1 MRLKTERSECRT
13 FDGQQLT
20 STNNQNQSTMFNMTY
35 KDNDAAR
42 VWDYIINNGIATED
56 ELQLVTDINGYSVDT
71 LNDVLYARTGYH
83 SIEQAAE

>member
-1 MRLKTERSECRT
+1 
-13 FDGQQLT
+13 
-20 STNNQNQSTMFNMTY
+20 MTY

-71 LNDVLYARTGYH
+71 LNDVLYARTGYRDIGQ
-83 SIEQAAE
+83 IEEE

>member
-1 MRLKTERSECRT
+1 MYNMIY
-13 FDGQQLT
+13 
-20 STNNQNQSTMFNMTY
+20 NN
-35 KDNDAAR
+35 NDAAR
-42 VWDYIINNGIATED
+42 VWDYIIDNGIATED